1 MPPRQFQNRNLKS
14 LAENAA
20 TKAGPFDCEVSD
32 EATRNANKYLR
43 FLSRERGLSDNTILA
58 YQNDLRAF
66 VAWHHQR
73 GGKMDRF
80 ALTSY
85 LQHLKTDGMKASSLA
100 RKLATLRGWFDWQ
113 LQNSLISSDPSDGI
127 VNPKMPRVLPQ
138 VLATNEINHMI
149 QAAENS
155 REKVIVELLY
165 GAGLR
170 VSELISLRLK
180 DLNLNH
186 GYVRCFGKGS
196 KERIVPIGKQAIF
209 AIEDYLKS
217 DGRFQQA
224 SRESELLSSNRSRQ
238 ESGAPKIEQSGSN
251 TRSSKTGM
259 NAKAG
264 SAKKSQ
270 QKVVPAGNNRRKK
283 VLEESPTLL
292 ADRKGQQLSRLVV
305 WQIIKRLAKKAKV
318 KKPPSPH
325 TLRHSFATHLLENGA
340 DLRVVQELLG
350 HSSIV
355 TTQLYTHVSR
365 KHLKK
370 AYMAAQLKLDDLAFA
385 RDIERETARNE
396 QDSGAQS
403 D

>member
-1 MPPRQFQNRNLKS
+1 MNF
-14 LAENAA
+14 LAKNTSAS
-20 TKAGPFDCEVSD
+20 PDFSFDTSVSD
-32 EATRNANKYLR
+32 EPTRNANKYLR

-58 YQNDLRAF
+58 YENDLRAF
-66 VAWHHQR
+66 IAWHHQR
-73 GGKMDRF
+73 GGAIDRF

-85 LQHLKTDGMKASSLA
+85 LQHLKSEGMKASSLA
-100 RKLATLRGWFDWQ
+100 RKLATLRGWFDWL
-113 LQNSLISSDPSDGI
+113 LQNTLIAKDPSEGI

-138 VLATNEINHMI
+138 ILATNEINHMV
-149 QAAENS
+149 QAAENP

-170 VSELISLRLK
+170 VSELVTLRMK
-180 DLNLNH
+180 DINLNH
-186 GYVRCFGKGS
+186 GYVRCIGKGS

-209 AIEDYLKS
+209 AIEEYLKDDARFNAAASSSTDS
-217 DGRFQQA
+217 DSKSLRRNSKSNSPRKA
-224 SRESELLSSNRSRQ
+224 TSSPAQ
-238 ESGAPKIEQSGSN
+238 VKEAP
-251 TRSSKTGM
+251 
-259 NAKAG
+259 
-264 SAKKSQ
+264 
-270 QKVVPAGNNRRKK
+270 NRRRRR
-283 VLEESPTLL
+283 VMEESPTLL
-292 ADRKGQQLSRLVV
+292 ADRKGQGLNRLVV

-385 RDIERETARNE
+385 REVERSAIRDATDE
-396 QDSGAQS
+396 QAT
-403 D
+403 